1 MKKPAVPVT
10 DHCVIRYM
18 QRVMGLDIEAVRQK
32 IAEAVGPAVRAGAIG
47 LTKDGFNYR
56 ISDGAVITVM
66 PAGSAQLTRAD
77 NRGGDE

>member
-18 QRVMGLDIEAVRQK
+18 ERVMGLDIEGVRHK
-32 IAEAVGPAVRAGAIG
+32 IADDLAPAVRMGAVG

-56 ISDGAVITVM
+56 ISNGAVVTVM
-66 PAGSAQLTRAD
+66 PAGSGQRRISGD
-77 NRGGDE
+77 GGGE

>member
-18 QRVMGLDIEAVRQK
+18 ERVMGLDIEGVRRK
-32 IAEAVGPAVRAGAIG
+32 IADDLAPAVRIGAVG

-56 ISDGAVITVM
+56 IADGAVITVM
-66 PAGSAQLTRAD
+66 PAGSVQRRFSAE
-77 NRGGDE
+77 GGIE

>member
-18 QRVMGLDIEAVRQK
+18 QRVMGLDIEAVRRK
-32 IAEAVGPAVRAGAIG
+32 IAEDLAPAVRLGAVG

-66 PAGSAQLTRAD
+66 PAGSGQRR
-77 NRGGDE
+77 NSVEGSSE